1 MTTPNTPKFW
11 LEPLYR
17 IAALEYALI
26 EACHAAAPGAHE
38 DDQARL
44 ASRAGAAQ
52 VHLFDLGTALHDLG
66 EDSISYARCMRSA
79 LMFNGTQAELLSRLV
94 ELGLVRP
101 RADRFDRHQ
110 FRLLFLT
117 FPQGLKVIVGRLGHS
132 FPPSENLRAS
142 RAFRR

>member
-26 EACHAAAPGAHE
+26 EACHAAAQSAHE

-52 VHLFDLGTALHDLG
+52 VHLFDLGTALRDLG

-79 LMFNGTQAELLSRLV
+79 LMFNGTQAELLSRI
-94 ELGLVRP
+94 VREYM
-101 RADRFDRHQ
+101 
-110 FRLLFLT
+110 RLLSKADL
-117 FPQGLKVIVGRLGHS
+117 PASLG
-132 FPPSENLRAS
+132 ELLRANVS
-142 RAFRR
+142 SHRGFDAPSVRRDVSVAA